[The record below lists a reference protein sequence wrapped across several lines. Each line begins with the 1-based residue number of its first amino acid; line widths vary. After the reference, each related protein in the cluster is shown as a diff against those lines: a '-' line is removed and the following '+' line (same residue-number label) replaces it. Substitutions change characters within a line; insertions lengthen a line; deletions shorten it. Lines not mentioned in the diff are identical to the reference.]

1 MSDVSGIEWT
11 EATWNPVT
19 GCSKISP
26 GCLHCYAERQTR
38 RLQAMGLKA
47 YSMGFQVACH
57 ARLLNL
63 PLTWSRARRIFVCSM
78 SDLFHSQVPDDFIFQ
93 VFETIVQAPWHNFQV
108 LTKRSDRLAA
118 LAPRLP
124 WPSHLW
130 VGVTVESSHYLY
142 RLDHLRQV
150 PAAVRFV
157 SLEPLL
163 GPLFNLDLWG
173 LDWVILGGES
183 GPGAR
188 PLAREWVAAVRD
200 RCREVAVPFFFK
212 QWGGVRRR
220 RHGRSI
226 DGREHSEL
234 PLIISAQHP
243 APFDHQRYIERR

>member
-1 MSDVSGIEWT
+1 MAAVSGIEWT

-26 GCLHCYAERQTR
+26 GCLHCYAERQAR

-57 ARLLNL
+57 SGLLKL
-63 PLTWSRARRIFVCSM
+63 PLTWSKPRRIFACSM

-93 VFETIVQAPWHNFQV
+93 VFGTMVQASWHNFQV
-108 LTKRSDRLAA
+108 LTKRSDRLVA

-124 WPSHLW
+124 WPPHIW
-130 VGVTVESSHYLY
+130 VGVTAESSNYLF
-142 RLDHLRQV
+142 RLDHLRLV

-163 GPLFNLDLWG
+163 GPLPNLDLQG

-188 PLAREWVAAVRD
+188 PLVREWVSTVRD
-200 RCREVAVPFFFK
+200 RCREFEVPFFFK
-212 QWGGVRRR
+212 QWGGMHRRR
-220 RHGRSI
+220 QGRSL
-226 DGREHSEL
+226 DGREHSDF
-234 PLIISAQHP
+234 PLIMSA
-243 APFDHQRYIERR
+243 HQPDPSDYQKLW

>member
-1 MSDVSGIEWT
+1 MAAVSGIEWT

-26 GCLHCYAERQTR
+26 GCLHCYAERQAR

-47 YSMGFQVACH
+47 YVRGFQVACH
-57 ARLLNL
+57 AGLLSL
-63 PLTWSRARRIFVCSM
+63 PLTWSRPRRIFVCSM

-93 VFETIVQAPWHNFQV
+93 VFETMAQASWHNFQV

-118 LAPRLP
+118 LAPHLP
-124 WPSHLW
+124 WPSHIW
-130 VGVTVESSHYLY
+130 VGVTVESSDYLS
-142 RLDHLRQV
+142 RIDHLRQV
-150 PAAVRFV
+150 PATVRFV

-163 GPLFNLDLWG
+163 GPLPTLNLRG

-188 PLAREWVAAVRD
+188 PLVREWVTAVRD
-200 RCREVAVPFFFK
+200 LCQEFTVPFFFK

-220 RHGRSI
+220 RQGRFL
-226 DGREHSEL
+226 DGQEHSEL
-234 PLIISAQHP
+234 PLTMHSSQP
-243 APFDHQRYIERR
+243 SYSGNQPSW

>member
-1 MSDVSGIEWT
+1 MGAVSDIEWT

-26 GCLHCYAERQTR
+26 GCLHCYAERLSR
-38 RLQAMGLKA
+38 RLKAMGLKA
-47 YSMGFQVACH
+47 YAGGFEVACH
-57 ARLLNL
+57 SQLLNI
-63 PLTWSRARRIFVCSM
+63 PLTWSRPRRIFVCSM

-108 LTKRSDRLAA
+108 LTKRSGRLAA
-118 LAPRLP
+118 MAPHLP

-130 VGVTVESSHYLY
+130 VGVTVESSDYLS

-150 PAAVRFV
+150 PGAVRFV

-163 GPLFNLDLWG
+163 GPVPNLDLSG

-188 PLAREWVAAVRD
+188 PLARDWVTMVRD
-200 RCREVAVPFFFK
+200 LCRKVMVPFFFK

-220 RHGRSI
+220 CQGRSL
-226 DGREHSEL
+226 DGREYSEM
-234 PLIISAQHP
+234 PLSLYS
-243 APFDHQRYIERR
+243 D